1 MNGEED
7 HRRSPVCTGLIAMMM
22 TGLMIGVVVVVTSA
36 TMRTQDH
43 LKIYNLPYVREEEQD
58 TKIIAR
64 DIGALF
70 AKNDGGMFEE
80 LDGSDSVMVRYPEE
94 PFEIDGLL
102 VFFLE
107 ATPYFRQLPACK
119 YFTAMNSGEHVEWC
133 ESIISIRCSIDIR
146 HTGFTKTIIFPD
158 GKRFY
163 ALLRITIYSAPV
175 FLTLIAVRQFL
186 RRNDP
191 PPPAPRSSKAERL
204 RMYRDDL
211 DDLIR
216 RCYQERR

>member
-80 LDGSDSVMVRYPEE
+80 LDGSDSVMNRWP
-94 PFEIDGLL
+94 PRLL
-102 VFFLE
+102 SGSD
-107 ATPYFRQLPACK
+107 ARQLPACK

-158 GKRFY
+158 GKSPQ
-163 ALLRITIYSAPV
+163 TS
-175 FLTLIAVRQFL
+175 
-186 RRNDP
+186 D
-191 PPPAPRSSKAERL
+191 RSSRINDHSFRSYTLDLMCGVGYRCCERGCCALTSAEW
-204 RMYRDDL
+204 
-211 DDLIR
+211 
-216 RCYQERR
+216 